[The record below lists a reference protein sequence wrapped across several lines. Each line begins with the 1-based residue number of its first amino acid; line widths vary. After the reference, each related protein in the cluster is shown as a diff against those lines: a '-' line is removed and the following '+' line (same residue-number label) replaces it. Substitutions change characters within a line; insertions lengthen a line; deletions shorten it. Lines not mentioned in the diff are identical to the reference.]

1 MDIKARN
8 NKLHRVNPNGV
19 MCDKGDLDKLRAGL
33 TVTMPEEVAQEL
45 LDMGVVEQ
53 VKKQKKKKEAV
64 NGGHKSAPS

>member
-1 MDIKARN
+1 MDIKSSD

-19 MCDKGDLDKLRAGL
+19 QCDKGDLDKLRAGL
-33 TVTMPEEVAQEL
+33 TVTMSEEVAQEL

-64 NGGHKSAPS
+64 NG

>member
-8 NKLHRVNPNGV
+8 NKLHRINPNGV

-33 TVTMPEEVAQEL
+33 TVTMSEKVAQEL
-45 LDMGVVEQ
+45 LDMGVAEQ

-64 NGGHKSAPS
+64 NG

>member
-19 MCDKGDLDKLRAGL
+19 KCNKGDLDKLRAGL
-33 TVTMPEEVAQEL
+33 TITMSEEVAQEL

-53 VKKQKKKKEAV
+53 VKKQKKKKQEAR
-64 NGGHKSAPS
+64 